1 MIVKKY
7 ILELTEE
14 QAVLVMNACEML
26 SRLHIGQ
33 YWIIS
38 ENMLHFRDENYREKK
53 TLADAILRCAGL
65 VLNGINN
72 YDEPKGEKNVICNRA
87 WSIHEVIRYTKSW
100 HDHPEGGHTVN
111 FDTPLNTLPAGEP
124 LPKCRITD
132 E

>member
-1 MIVKKY
+1 MKKY

-53 TLADAILRCAGL
+53 TLADSILRCAGM
-65 VLNGINN
+65 VLNGIGS
-72 YDEPKGEKNVICNRA
+72 YDEPKGEKNTDCNRA
-87 WSIHEVIRYTKSW
+87 WSVYEAIRYAKSW
-100 HDHPEGGHTVN
+100 HDHPEGGPGVN
-111 FDTPLNTLPAGEP
+111 FDKPINVLPAGEP
-124 LPKCRITD
+124 LPKCLIS
-132 E
+132 EE